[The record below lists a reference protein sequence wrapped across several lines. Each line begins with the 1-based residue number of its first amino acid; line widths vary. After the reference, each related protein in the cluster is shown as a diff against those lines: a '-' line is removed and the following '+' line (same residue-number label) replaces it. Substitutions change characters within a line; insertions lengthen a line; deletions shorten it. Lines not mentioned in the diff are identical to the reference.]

1 MDYKSK
7 YYKYKH
13 KYNNLKN
20 NNSYNDK
27 FMIGG
32 NKTQKIILLDGTSS
46 AGKSTF
52 CKYFKQKDYACFS
65 IDNYWSDERIDD
77 DIKNIRNE
85 FNEEKNIYRY
95 KKIEYMMEDAFKT
108 KKNLVLDHIHQ
119 NEIIDYMKSKNLEN
133 DLFII
138 VVYTNLENLAKN
150 IESRRKEGDFR
161 SAQFVYR
168 QFSERYIKT
177 DDDNKNKIDK
187 INRKTF
193 RQILFDNFKY
203 IFENKYKLLE
213 FSNWIF
219 DRMNIKDDEDH
230 YIRLRDEYKC
240 DYLLITTDKTKE
252 EMYDEISKLKI

>member
-1 MDYKSK
+1 
-7 YYKYKH
+7 
-13 KYNNLKN
+13 
-20 NNSYNDK
+20 
-27 FMIGG
+27 
-32 NKTQKIILLDGTSS
+32 
-46 AGKSTF
+46 
-52 CKYFKQKDYACFS
+52 
-65 IDNYWSDERIDD
+65 
-77 DIKNIRNE
+77 
-85 FNEEKNIYRY
+85 
-95 KKIEYMMEDAFKT
+95 MMEDAFET

-119 NEIIDYMKSKNLEN
+119 KEIIDYMKSKNLEN

-168 QFSERYIKT
+168 QFSERYIKI
-177 DDDNKNKIDK
+177 DENDANKIDK

-203 IFENKYKLLE
+203 IFENKHKLLE

-219 DRMNIKDDEDH
+219 EKMNIKDDEDH
-230 YIRLRDEYKC
+230 YIRLRNEYKC